1 MLFDTFNCCFDL
13 IHILYIKRDEFIQNL
28 TQGMLKYREI
38 NFVHADIWRVFIS
51 GSSEAGK
58 TYFARQLLEN
68 NLFHYERVYFYHPD
82 IQEEFPVDWRNH
94 LDKPILY
101 EAGLP
106 SEQDLLD
113 LPPYS
118 CVVLDD
124 LFAQSCAVKHIDYLF
139 RVLSAKK
146 KIHVIIM
153 TQHYFA
159 EGHIGRS
166 IRNSSNYHVLMTNV
180 DQRINSRVAAF
191 MNCKNDFKKAHEL
204 NNLKM
209 YPYVFIDKTK
219 YSRVTG
225 IQIFTDILSKH
236 KQGIY
241 NSMPVYLISEP
252 DFKNNF
258 TNIGNGLA
266 VKNGSDETKSKKRVN
281 TACSSDLKK
290 TKKKDLETDREEKHS
305 GSDTSDFSDD
315 EQIKPKQKQYKSDD
329 TSDTDE
335 EYQNYVRRRKFEKKV
350 GNYIQRREIRAK
362 LRRQNN

>member
-1 MLFDTFNCCFDL
+1 
-13 IHILYIKRDEFIQNL
+13 
-28 TQGMLKYREI
+28 MLKYREI

-82 IQEEFPVDWRNH
+82 IQEEFPVDWKNH
-94 LDKPILY
+94 LNKPILY

-113 LPPYS
+113 IPPYS

-124 LFAQSCAVKHIDYLF
+124 LFAQACSVKHIDYLF

-159 EGHIGRS
+159 EGHVGRS

-191 MNCKNDFKKAHEL
+191 MNCKNDFEKAHEL
-204 NNLKM
+204 NKYKM

-266 VKNGSDETKSKKRVN
+266 VKNGGNKKTSKKQNN
-281 TACSSDLKK
+281 TACTTYHEK
-290 TKKKDLETDREEKHS
+290 TKKKDTEKDQEKRY
-305 GSDTSDFSDD
+305 SDSDFTDD
-315 EQIKPKQKQYKSDD
+315 EQIRERKKRYESDD

-350 GNYIQRREIRAK
+350 GNFIQRRKIRAK